1 MLLAVLVVGL
11 GGCAASLPSP
21 SSRADAVMKPVMIVG
36 ADAKSAP
43 AIMQRAL
50 TQGRKVVALARHPE
64 RVNASALKVN
74 ASALKNLIIV
84 GPFDAYNASSIAQYL
99 EGNEDVISCLGPH
112 VIRGSNIPHPPVQ
125 IYSVGYTS
133 IISAMQQKAI
143 KGNANRLVAI
153 SSGGV
158 EMIPK
163 WSTAEPTDTFLPA
176 SQWTAVQNITQ
187 DVWLYQEIYYDMRRM
202 EQIVAQARGIQYAIF
217 RFRSFA
223 YPTKDGKPG
232 KTTPGKVKYQIQ
244 PNAQDYRQYVNLTK
258 RIPGLTSQVSYEDVA
273 MILLDALEK
282 DSPFLGNTTGVYA
295 ANTTGQMTR
304 GA

>member
-11 GGCAASLPSP
+11 GGCAASLPSR

-50 TQGRKVVALARHPE
+50 SQGRKVVGLARHPNN
-64 RVNASALKVN
+64 VKNLT
-74 ASALKNLIIV
+74 NLIIV

-112 VIRGSNIPHPPVQ
+112 VIPGSNIPHPPVQ
-125 IYSVGYTS
+125 IYSVGYAS

-187 DVWLYQEIYYDMRRM
+187 DVWLYQEIYYDMQRM

-232 KTTPGKVKYQIQ
+232 TTTPGKVKYQIQ